1 MFKANVVYSEDL
13 DALIAKLKEFDPK
26 LQKQL
31 QKELTDAVKPVRD
44 LARKFV
50 PSEGATNWTA
60 KEPTYPAGWGWA
72 TDQVHRN
79 KKTYDGKSIWSFNQ
93 GDIKSGIKI
102 SKAKSKVMRIRGATF
117 GVTALALINSNVGG
131 IIYELAGYGKRKS
144 RSNSSRNPN
153 AKTDFVRAIK
163 TDAEPGQKRLIYRAA
178 NAMGNMTTDKIQKVV
193 DRWMQNYMRK

>member
-1 MFKANVVYSEDL
+1 
-13 DALIAKLKEFDPK
+13 
-26 LQKQL
+26 
-31 QKELTDAVKPVRD
+31 
-44 LARKFV
+44 V
-50 PSEGATNWTA
+50 PSNGARNWTA

-72 TDQVHRN
+72 NDQVHRN

-93 GDIKSGIKI
+93 GDIKSGIKV

-178 NAMGNMTTDKIQKVV
+178 NAMGNMTLDKIDKVV